1 MKRTPQELV
10 EFEEKLKRL
19 AEEEEARRLRDLED
33 TEND

>member
-19 AEEEEARRLRDLED
+19 AEEEEEKAKQEQ
-33 TEND
+33 ENPDE